1 MRKAGY
7 IGIAPAQEVPDVRA
21 LLFCLPEQPRLLG
34 ESALGGETAV
44 DPALT
49 ICHDQVH
56 LAYLIFNQ
64 AIAVFHHNAVILY
77 LIAQRFEISRGVGGR
92 LRNYP
97 RIGTIA
103 PEIL

>member
-1 MRKAGY
+1 MGKAGY

-21 LLFCLPEQPRLLG
+21 LLFCLTKQPLLLG
-34 ESALGGETAV
+34 KSAFGGETAV

-77 LIAQRFEISRGVGGR
+77 LKPNVSKYRAASAAGFGIIRG
-92 LRNYP
+92 L
-97 RIGTIA
+97 A
-103 PEIL
+103 PSPLMEL